1 MNDLQECMERLL
13 AEVLE
18 GEERGQDDYTGPD
31 GLLYCGNCRT
41 KKQHRVTIFGK
52 ERIVPVLCACEAEKR
67 KRELE
72 ELEKKERI
80 DEIRRAKNACIHDK
94 ALINCTFENDDGSL
108 PLLASAR
115 RYVETWPRRKENNN
129 GLLLWG
135 DVGTGK
141 SFYAA
146 CIANALIEEGV
157 SVMMT
162 NFAKIL
168 NRMSGMYSEDTVIDR
183 TIQQAMAQ
191 QMIPIFEPLF
201 SDGSFGYRP
210 GRSAKDAILK
220 VKEYAEQGYTH
231 AVSLDL

>member
-1 MNDLQECMERLL
+1 
-13 AEVLE
+13 
-18 GEERGQDDYTGPD
+18 
-31 GLLYCGNCRT
+31 
-41 KKQHRVTIFGK
+41 
-52 ERIVPVLCACEAEKR
+52 
-67 KRELE
+67 
-72 ELEKKERI
+72 
-80 DEIRRAKNACIHDK
+80 
-94 ALINCTFENDDGSL
+94 
-108 PLLASAR
+108 
-115 RYVETWPRRKENNN
+115 
-129 GLLLWG
+129 
-135 DVGTGK
+135 
-141 SFYAA
+141 
-146 CIANALIEEGV
+146 
-157 SVMMT
+157 MMT